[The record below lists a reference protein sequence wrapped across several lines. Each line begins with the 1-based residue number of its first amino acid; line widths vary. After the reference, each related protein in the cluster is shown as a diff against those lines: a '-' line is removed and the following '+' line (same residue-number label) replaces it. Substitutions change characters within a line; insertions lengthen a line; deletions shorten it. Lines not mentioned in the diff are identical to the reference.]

1 MGSMISDAAAAM
13 AEPLAE
19 GARDRAHG
27 QLDAERGRRLMVM
40 DLKFTFNGGT
50 QASEHSHDAGTGA
63 APGIPL
69 PFSTVPAATSSV
81 LELHAR
87 LSGGAVVA
95 EALSGDG
102 VSYASA
108 EVERAAEPG
117 DAAALGKAVRSALA
131 RAVAGLEGPLS
142 EAVTSLVLDLGGAEA
157 EALRSIG
164 IAVDETADP
173 RAVVDDALQRR
184 IGVAAGTPIAF

>member
-27 QLDAERGRRLMVM
+27 QLDAERGRRLEVM

-108 EVERAAEPG
+108 EVERAAEP
-117 DAAALGKAVRSALA
+117 AALGKAVRSALA

>member
-1 MGSMISDAAAAM
+1 
-13 AEPLAE
+13 
-19 GARDRAHG
+19 
-27 QLDAERGRRLMVM
+27 M
-40 DLKFTFNGGT
+40 DLKFTFNGGSA
-50 QASEHSHDAGTGA
+50 ASEHSHDAAAGA

-69 PFSTVPAATSSV
+69 PFTAKPAASSSV

-87 LSGGAVVA
+87 LNGGAVVV

-102 VSYASA
+102 VNYASA
-108 EVERAAEPG
+108 EVELAAGSDDP
-117 DAAALGKAVRSALA
+117 AALGKAVRSAFA

-142 EAVTSLVLDLGGAEA
+142 EAVTALVLDLGGAEA
-157 EALRSIG
+157 ETLRSLG

-184 IGVAAGTPIAF
+184 VGVAAGTPIRF